1 MTSYYHQESQG
12 FSFASRNRI
21 TYAVQRLIL
30 ANVIVFAGQLILE
43 VPFGDPSLPR
53 GGIATYFLSYSSESL
68 FHGFVW
74 QPFTYMFLHDGLWH
88 LFFNMLVLYFF
99 GPDVERTLSTRQFF
113 RFYILC
119 GALGVLAG
127 LVPWLINGS
136 SPLVL
141 GASGATLGVLVAY
154 AFVFPDREIILFPLP
169 FPINVRAIVV
179 VIVVINLL
187 DAMRVTSN
195 IAVSTHLGGM
205 AVAYAYMK
213 LAPHFRDWSG
223 SFFKRRRRS
232 KDEVDP
238 LGEAVDNI
246 FKFDDERRR
255 RK

>member
-30 ANVIVFAGQLILE
+30 ANVIIFAGQLILQI
-43 VPFGDPSLPR
+43 VPSPSGLPI
-53 GGIATYFLSYSSESL
+53 GGYAAAWLAFRPDLL
-68 FHGFVW
+68 VQGWVW
-74 QPFTYMFLHDGLWH
+74 QPFTYMFLHDGLLH
-88 LFFNMLVLYFF
+88 LFFNMLMLFFF
-99 GPDVERTLSTRQFF
+99 GPDVERILSTRQFF

-127 LVPWLINGS
+127 LIPWWLSGTGAPVI
-136 SPLVL
+136 
-141 GASGATLGVLVAY
+141 GASGATLAVLVAF
-154 AFVFPDREIILFPLP
+154 AVVFPDREIILFPLP
-169 FPINVRAIVV
+169 FPINARAIVL
-179 VIVVINLL
+179 VIIILNLL
-187 DAMRVTSN
+187 EGMRESN

-205 AVAYAYMK
+205 AVAFAYMK